1 VHITS
6 HTAGPTPDEAVAEV
20 FERNLQRY
28 LAGEP
33 LPDAVRAGRR
43 Y

>member
-20 FERNLQRY
+20 FERNLKRY
-28 LAGEP
+28 IAGEA
-33 LPDAVRAGRR
+33 LTDAVRAGRG